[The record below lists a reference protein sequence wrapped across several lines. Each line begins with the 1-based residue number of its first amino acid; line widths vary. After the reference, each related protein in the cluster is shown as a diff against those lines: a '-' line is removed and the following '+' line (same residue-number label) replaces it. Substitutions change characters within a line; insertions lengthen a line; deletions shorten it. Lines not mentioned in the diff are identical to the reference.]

1 MQRCN
6 GVLAPV
12 SMQFHPAALRAVL
25 YQVDALDDEQEIES
39 RDPLKSG
46 IVYRLRRC
54 V

>member
-25 YQVDALDDEQEIES
+25 CQVDALDEEQEIES
-39 RDPLKSG
+39 REHRFFSVPFEVWYS
-46 IVYRLRRC
+46 V
-54 V
+54 